1 MSDHATNVA
10 LVTGAN
16 SGVGFGIMQRLID
29 RAVSLNAEATTVLVM
44 GCRSRPRAE
53 AARAR
58 LLAEAQKKRTAAL
71 PETLVQILI
80 VDLSDTKSVFKACE
94 EFKRRFNRL
103 DALHL
108 NAGILPCSSMDISTG
123 VWNLLTRPSYVAQ
136 TGGDFF
142 KQEVGAQT
150 AEGLGAVFAANVF
163 GHYIMAMELLPRM
176 QRGSRVLWF
185 SSTTAATPEFFDAG
199 DLQCLTGKHPYES
212 SKRLCE
218 ILAVQMHEVLK
229 EKEVYSFVVS
239 PGNCYTGLLGQGI
252 FIDVAMIVVLY
263 LMRFLAIS
271 GCNIS
276 PRNGATA
283 PLYLAAEVSDPA
295 ALDADVLYHSEIS
308 QFGSRSVRRIALPD
322 QQNPK
327 AYVRIYQEVDNLYR
341 AFRHKAVEGGV
352 LAATPN

>member
-1 MSDHATNVA
+1 MGDNASSIA

-29 RAVSLNAEATTVLVM
+29 LAVSLNAEASTVLVM

-58 LLAEAQKKRTAAL
+58 LLQEAQKKRTAAL

-80 VDLSDTKSVFKACE
+80 VDLSDTKSVFGACE
-94 EFKRRFNRL
+94 EFKRRFHRL
-103 DALHL
+103 DALYL
-108 NAGILPCSSMDISTG
+108 NAGILPCSAMDIPTG
-123 VWNLLTRPSYVAQ
+123 VYNLVTRPAYVAQ

-142 KQEVGAQT
+142 KQEVGATT

-163 GHYIMAMELLPRM
+163 GHYIMVMELLTRM

-185 SSTTAATPEFFDAG
+185 SSTTASTPEFFDAE
-199 DLQCLTGKHPYES
+199 DLQCLKGNHPYES

-218 ILAVQMHEVLK
+218 ILAVQMHEELK
-229 EKEVYSFVVS
+229 KQEIYAFVVS
-239 PGNCYTGLLGQGI
+239 PGNCFTGLMGQGI
-252 FIDVAMIVVLY
+252 LIDIAMIISLY

-295 ALDADVLYHSEIS
+295 ALDANMLYHSEIS
-308 QFGSRSVRRIALPD
+308 PLGSRSVRRIALPE
-322 QQNPK
+322 QQDLK
-327 AYVRIYQEVDNLYR
+327 AYAHIHKEVHDLYL
-341 AFRHKAVEGGV
+341 AFKQKAVEGGAPAV
-352 LAATPN
+352 TAI